1 MKQILNLT
9 NKEKSPIQY
18 TVSDFPDGQ
27 QSLTID
33 TKSIILS
40 TDEVEIKSR
49 FNSFR
54 DLELIICATAALKN
68 LMIEKIHLYIPH
80 CLGGRSD
87 RKFSEGG
94 INYVK
99 NIVAPIINA
108 QEYSGVSIFDPHS
121 DVLEGC
127 IDKFVKMENYIL
139 VRNSI
144 EDYKMKNPGRE
155 FRIISPDAGALK
167 KVYLAAENVGYTDEI
182 LIGSKHRDMKTGRIT
197 RTEVDLKGTSPNWD
211 FFIIDDICDGGR
223 TFIEL
228 AKVINS
234 HVWPYDEYFRG
245 KIYLVVSHGIFSAG
259 LESLLDVFET
269 IYTTDSIKEVN
280 NERVHQLKFF

>member
-18 TVSDFPDGQ
+18 TTSDFPDGQ

-33 TKSIILS
+33 TKSIIPS

-108 QEYSGVSIFDPHS
+108 QEYSSVSIFDPHS